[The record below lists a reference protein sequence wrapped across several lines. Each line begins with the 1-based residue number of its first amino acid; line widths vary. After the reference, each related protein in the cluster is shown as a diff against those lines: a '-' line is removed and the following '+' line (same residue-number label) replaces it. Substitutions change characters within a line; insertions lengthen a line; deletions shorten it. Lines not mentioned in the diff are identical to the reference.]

1 MNAYLYYILDS
12 IVHTNENCALLG
24 EFFFSLSIHQKKKF
38 GFEDAIIYV
47 PQGFIKSNLF
57 S

>member
-24 EFFFSLSIHQKKKF
+24 EFFFLSIHQKKKL